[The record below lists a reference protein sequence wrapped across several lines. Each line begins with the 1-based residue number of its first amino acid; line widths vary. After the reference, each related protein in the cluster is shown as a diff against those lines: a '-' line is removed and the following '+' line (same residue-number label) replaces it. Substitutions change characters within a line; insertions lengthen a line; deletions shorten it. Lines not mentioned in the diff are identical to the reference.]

1 MITFVVHLRVKPER
15 AAELEA
21 LLANVCEKVRQ
32 HEPRV
37 AYYAFARSVEEPNT
51 YVVVEVYRDPEARS
65 AHMLT
70 EWVQESLPKAAL
82 LIDGKPDIRQYVS
95 PASAPVSAQARP

>member
-1 MITFVVHLRVKPER
+1 MITFIVHLRVKHEC
-15 AAELEA
+15 AAEFEA
-21 LLANVCEKVRQ
+21 LLAYVCTKVRE
-32 HEPRV
+32 HEPDV
-37 AYYAFARSVEEPNT
+37 AYYAFARSTEDPDT

-70 EWVQESLPKAAL
+70 KWVQESLSKVAF

-95 PASAPVSAQARP
+95 SGSAPIPSQAGS